1 MNYTIQQRGHIT
13 IKGIDLPAWRNIE
26 TFEDYDLALKE
37 MALLQKNHDIE
48 DQFQIVKHLTC
59 DP

>member
-1 MNYTIQQRGHIT
+1 MKYTIQKRGHIT
-13 IKGIDLPAWRNIE
+13 IRGIPAPVWRNIE

-48 DQFQIVKHLTC
+48 GQFQILIHLT
-59 DP
+59 